1 MSGERRP
8 SSPAGTGGESTH
20 AESDADADN
29 SGALGSWGRM
39 ELVFAA
45 LLVVAVAGTAALIL
59 APPNDTTAADA
70 DSGATGPAAATPT
83 HTPTAAPAAA
93 TSPNVTMRVRSV
105 ENCGSRCRTVTIAL
119 SNEGAEAARDVRV
132 ATSITTGDSLVWEAS
147 SDVGRIATEET
158 ATRTRTVRIGYADAA
173 KIKANDG
180 RIRIETVVRTAN
192 ATRTFTEERTVV

>member
-8 SSPAGTGGESTH
+8 SSPAGTGGESTRT
-20 AESDADADN
+20 ESDADADD

-45 LLVVAVAGTAALIL
+45 LLVVAVAGTAALIV

-70 DSGATGPAAATPT
+70 DSGATGPATATPT
-83 HTPTAAPAAA
+83 HTPTAAAAA

-119 SNEGAEAARDVRV
+119 SNEGTEAARDVRV

-147 SDVGRIATEET
+147 SDVGHIATEET

>member
-8 SSPAGTGGESTH
+8 SAPTGTGGESTR
-20 AESDADADN
+20 AESDADADD
-29 SGALGSWGRM
+29 SGALGSWGRI

-45 LLVVAVAGTAALIL
+45 LLVVAVAGTAVLIV
-59 APPNDTTAADA
+59 AQPGDTAAADA
-70 DSGATGPAAATPT
+70 DGGATGPAAATPT
-83 HTPTAAPAAA
+83 PTATAAPAAS
-93 TSPNVTMRVRSV
+93 TSPNVTMRVRSI

-119 SNEGAEAARDVRV
+119 SNVGTDVARDVRV

-147 SDVGRIATEET
+147 SDVGRLAATET
-158 ATRTRTVRIGYADAA
+158 ATRTRTIRIGYADAA

-192 ATRTFTEERTVV
+192 ATRTFTEERTVA